1 MISLV
6 YWNIHK
12 SKNIEKSDPLLY
24 KLNLQRLLTLYRNK
38 NVCRLTGIM
47 KKALLCMTARVLYI
61 WHLVQNWVLAD
72 STKYVQKHKFKLFYK
87 S

>member
-47 KKALLCMTARVLYI
+47 KKALLCMTARVLYM
-61 WHLVQNWVLAD
+61 A
-72 STKYVQKHKFKLFYK
+72 SCAKLGVGRFSK
-87 S
+87 ICAKTQI